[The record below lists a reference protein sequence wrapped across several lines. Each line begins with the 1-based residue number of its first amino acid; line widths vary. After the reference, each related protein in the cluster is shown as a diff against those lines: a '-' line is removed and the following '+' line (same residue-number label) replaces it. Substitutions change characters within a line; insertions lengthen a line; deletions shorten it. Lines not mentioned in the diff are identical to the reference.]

1 MSRSSYYG
9 YYGCP
14 VTCTLN
20 PHSLQKSSKTNV
32 SGLAAFGPPAQE
44 DADPFPLRWGEVIP
58 LHFLLPSLPDTKV
71 AVGHTRI
78 FFEGEG
84 GEVVLCLCFFF
95 LHGETPNRIY
105 IHASYFQVHVQL
117 YCVFSQLFW
126 KVFIKA
132 YWFNQNI
139 S

>member
-71 AVGHTRI
+71 AGRHTRI

-84 GEVVLCLCFFF
+84 GEVVLCLCFVFF
-95 LHGETPNRIY
+95 CMGKPQIVYTTMSAIFRYMYNYTVFL
-105 IHASYFQVHVQL
+105 ASYFGRCL
-117 YCVFSQLFW
+117 L
-126 KVFIKA
+126 
-132 YWFNQNI
+132 NI
-139 S
+139 LV